1 MPALPGV
8 RGYPM
13 EPLVKLRP
21 LLLLLGLLSLLLAPV
36 PARAQPQPPLTIEV
50 QAGYDGTGQY
60 RVGHWFPVVVT
71 VANTGG
77 DSLAVIEWRFP
88 GDADGGFRH
97 LVDLPRGARKRLLL
111 PVVSAE
117 GARRA
122 TIVLLVDGVEVARQ
136 QVRLEPI
143 AAFQPAVGVISSDPA
158 LLNSLR
164 AAQVAADA
172 ATAVAHLDPT
182 LLPDDAMQLAGLD
195 TIFIHDLASA
205 TLSQAQRDA
214 LALWIR
220 LGGQLIVGGGPPAER
235 TVPGLADLLPVEV
248 GQLQAGVPADALAR
262 LARRPELA
270 ASLPALTASA
280 VTPRAAARTLDQA
293 GLLTA
298 HSEGA
303 GEVIFAAFDL
313 AALRAWAGEASL
325 WEQVMRQA
333 PRATIGFSFRW
344 RSENLLR
351 DTVQFDALR
360 LPSTGVLLLLMLA
373 YIAVVGPA
381 NFFVLRRLRRIELAW
396 VTTPLIVVAFLA
408 LAYGAS
414 FVLRGTR
421 PQVLQL
427 SIVQGFAETSRGQ
440 ATAFV
445 GLFSPQ
451 RRSYQLDF
459 AADSLVTPGTL
470 EGFQFRPVPVT
481 SDGTTTGMRDV
492 LVDVSALRTV
502 IVEQAVDT
510 VPTLASELRRDG
522 DHVRGEVA
530 LVAGPALRDVQIV
543 VGAAA
548 TMIGDLQPGA
558 RATVDLLTTQI
569 NFPNQMTLS
578 DEGTFNRNQVLY
590 ALFGYD
596 RFSVGG
602 PTFQGAQGHPD
613 PAGLYLIGWAAT
625 PTLAVSVDGKPIE
638 PIGETLYVIRLNR

>member
-1 MPALPGV
+1 
-8 RGYPM
+8 M
-13 EPLVKLRP
+13 EPPVKLRP
-21 LLLLLGLLSLLLAPV
+21 LLLLFGLLGLLLIPL
-36 PARAQPQPPLTIEV
+36 PASAQPQPPLTIEV
-50 QAGYDGTGQY
+50 QAGYDDAGQY
-60 RVGHWFPVVVT
+60 RVGHWFPVAIT

-88 GDADGGFRH
+88 GSEAGGFRH
-97 LVDLPRGARKRLLL
+97 LVDLPRGARKRVLL

-122 TIVLLVDGVEVARQ
+122 TVVLLVDGVEVARQ
-136 QVRLEPI
+136 RVQLEPI
-143 AAFQPAVGVISSDPA
+143 AVEQLAVGVISSDPA

-164 AAQVAADA
+164 AAQVVPSAT
-172 ATAVAHLDPT
+172 TAVAHLNAD

-214 LALWIR
+214 LALWTR
-220 LGGQLIVGGGPPAER
+220 LGGQLIVGGGPQAER
-235 TVPGLADLLPVEV
+235 TVPGLADLLPVEL
-248 GQLQAGVPADALAR
+248 GQLQAGVSADALAR
-262 LARRPELA
+262 LARRPELT

-280 VTPRAAARTLDQA
+280 VTPRTDARALDQA
-293 GLLTA
+293 GLLIA
-298 HSEGA
+298 RSEGA
-303 GEVIFAAFDL
+303 GQVIFAAFDL

-333 PRATIGFSFRW
+333 PRAAIGFSFRW

-351 DTVQFDALR
+351 DTIQFDALR
-360 LPSTGVLLLLMLA
+360 LPSTGVLMLLMLV
-373 YIAVVGPA
+373 YIVVVGPA
-381 NFFVLRRLRRIELAW
+381 NFLVLRRLRRIELAW

-421 PQVLQL
+421 SQVVQL
-427 SIVQGFAETSRGQ
+427 SVVQGFAETSRGQ

-445 GLFSPQ
+445 GLFSPR

-459 AADSLVTPGTL
+459 TADSLVTPGTL

-481 SDGTTTGMRDV
+481 SNGTTTGMRDL

-502 IVEQAVDT
+502 IVERAVDD
-510 VPTLASELRRDG
+510 VPTLTSALRRDG
-522 DHVRGEVA
+522 DHVRGEVT
-530 LVAGPALRDVQIV
+530 LVDGPALRDVQIV
-543 VGAAA
+543 AGAAA
-548 TMIGDLQPGA
+548 TMIGDLQPGGSA
-558 RATVDLLTTQI
+558 AVDLLTTQI
-569 NFPNQMTLS
+569 TFPNQMLLS
-578 DEGTFNRNQVLY
+578 ADGTFNRNQVLY

-602 PTFQGAQGHPD
+602 PTFQGGQGHPD
-613 PAGLYLIGWAAT
+613 PAGIYLIGWAAV
-625 PTLAVSVDGKPIE
+625 PTLVVSVDGKAIE
-638 PIGETLYVIRLNR
+638 QIGETLYVIRLNR